1 MQIPQL
7 YTKTSYSLLRSTL
20 TINEY
25 VKSAKARGYS
35 AIAITDENVLYGAV
49 EFFQA
54 CKKYQ
59 MIGIIGLELDFYFEE
74 SAERILFYA
83 KNVAGYQ
90 ELMRLSSTRM
100 MAEKPLTLT
109 EYKINGENLITV
121 LPVNRLYDPS
131 EGVLSQ
137 IAEFIN
143 GEFYLGITPAT
154 KVSLLPENMPQ
165 LAIHEV
171 AYLESTQAFA
181 IKVMD
186 HIQNGTQ
193 LPREELSNQLGANYL
208 VGMQELIDGFDN
220 NEEALVNAQ
229 KLVEVCQFDLPLHQ
243 KLLPHYPVPTQ
254 QTADAYLQE
263 LCWQKLPERIS
274 DVTEEYRQ
282 RLTRELGIIHS
293 MGFDDYFL
301 IVWDVMDYVHRSKI
315 VSGAGRGSA
324 AGSLVAYVL
333 SITDV
338 DPIKYNL
345 LFERFLNPERNSM
358 PDIDLDIP
366 DNRRNQ
372 VLHYVHEK
380 YGHFHVSQIA
390 TFGTMAAKM
399 VLRDVGRVF
408 GLSQSEANRW
418 SKAIPNQLKI
428 TLREAYDKSEPLKRL
443 VAHDERS
450 NLLFQT
456 ALALEGLPRHVSTH
470 AGGVVIGDVNLIEV
484 VPLQN
489 GSEDILLT
497 QFTMSD
503 VEAIGLL
510 KMDFL
515 GLRNLSIID
524 NAQQNIRR
532 VYHEEIDLK
541 NIPLDDPEVLALF
554 QRGETSG
561 VFQFESAGIR
571 KVLRNLHPDSFED
584 IVAVNALYR
593 PGPMQIIDQF
603 IARKSGKEQVSY
615 PDSSVQEI
623 LAPTYGF
630 IVYQEQIMQVAA
642 QMAGFSLGEADI
654 LRRAVSKKKKEILDE
669 ERRHFVG
676 GAIGRGHSQKSAEEV
691 YDYIERFANYGFN
704 RSHSVAYSFVGYQ
717 MAYMKVHYPGAFY
730 TALMQSVRNDP
741 KKLREY
747 IAEADRAGVKLLAP
761 DINRSS
767 YSFTLV
773 EKDLIR
779 FGLDAIKGMRRDFV
793 SDILTTRKEEGP
805 FKSLD
810 QFLLRIE
817 SRWLKNEYIA
827 PLIFIGAFDELHPN
841 RRELADGLEGKIQNV
856 QYSGGSMSLLDVMSL
871 KERPS
876 EDFSLAE
883 RLNYEEQYLGLYV
896 SGHPTENYPKLL
908 KQKDLQPITELSVGS
923 HGKILFYLK
932 DVREIRTKKGE
943 QMAFLTGND
952 QSGEIS
958 LTVFPQ
964 TYRRLRN
971 ELELE
976 KVYLVQ
982 GKVERS
988 KYDQAIQ
995 LLVEEMISAQ
1005 IAEDDISDKKLF
1017 LRVQV
1022 DQDSPELHQKIAER
1036 LQLSPGKVPVVIYYE
1051 KNHRKIVL
1059 DRKFWVGV
1067 NDTLINAL
1075 SDILGEQ
1082 NVVIR

>member
-1 MQIPQL
+1 MNLPQL
-7 YTKTSYSLLRSTL
+7 YTKTSYSLLKSTL
-20 TINEY
+20 TIKEY
-25 VKSAKARGYS
+25 VESAKARGYS

-54 CKKYQ
+54 CQKNQ
-59 MIGIIGLELDFYFEE
+59 MIGIIGLELDFYVEE
-74 SAERILFYA
+74 ATEKILFYA
-83 KNVAGYQ
+83 QNVAGYQ

-100 MAEKPLTLT
+100 MAEKPLSLAD
-109 EYKINGENLITV
+109 YKIDAKNLVTV
-121 LPVNRLYDPS
+121 LPVDDLYDPL
-131 EGVLSQ
+131 ETIVPKV
-137 IAEFIN
+137 IEIID
-143 GEFYLGITPAT
+143 GEFYLGVSPAT
-154 KVSLLPENMPQ
+154 QTSILPDSLPKI
-165 LAIHEV
+165 AIHEV
-171 AYLESTQAFA
+171 ACLEATQAFA
-181 IKVMD
+181 IKVMN
-186 HIQNGTQ
+186 HIQNGSQ
-193 LPREELSNQLGANYL
+193 LPREELTTQLGENYL
-208 VGMQELIDGFDN
+208 VERQEVTAGFED
-220 NEEALVNAQ
+220 EEALANAQ
-229 KLVEVCQFDLPLHQ
+229 RLAESCQFDLPLHQ
-243 KLLPHYPVPTQ
+243 KLLPHYPLPSQ

-263 LCWQKLPERIS
+263 LCWQKLPERIT
-274 DVTEEYRQ
+274 DVTEEYQQ
-282 RLTRELGIIHS
+282 RLTRELKIIHN

-418 SKAIPNQLKI
+418 SKAIPSQLKI

-456 ALALEGLPRHVSTH
+456 ALTLEGLPRHVSTH
-470 AGGVVIGDVNLIEV
+470 AGGVVISDVNLIGV

-497 QFTMSD
+497 QFTMTD

-532 VYHEEIDLK
+532 VYHEELDLK
-541 NIPLDDPEVLALF
+541 NVPLDDPETLALF

-571 KVLRNLHPDSFED
+571 KVLRNLHPTSFED

-603 IARKSGKEQVSY
+603 IARKNGKEQVTY
-615 PDSSVQEI
+615 PDVSVQQI

-654 LRRAVSKKKKEILDE
+654 LRRAVSKKKKDLLDE
-669 ERRHFVG
+669 ERRHFVS
-676 GAIGRGHSQKSAEEV
+676 GAVGRGHSQKSAEEV

-747 IAEADRAGVKLLAP
+747 IAEANRAGVKLLAP

-793 SDILTTRKEEGP
+793 SDILTTRKEEGA

-817 SRWLKNEYIA
+817 TRWLKNEYIA
-827 PLIFIGAFDELHPN
+827 PLIFIGAFDELHSN

-856 QYSGGSMSLLDVMSL
+856 QYSGGSMSLLDMMSL
-871 KERPS
+871 KERSS
-876 EDFSLAE
+876 EDYSLAE

-896 SGHPTENYPKLL
+896 SGHPTENFPKLL
-908 KQKDLQPITELSVGS
+908 KQKDLQPITELTVGN

-932 DVREIRTKKGE
+932 DIREIRTKKGE

-952 QSGEIS
+952 QSGDIS
-958 LTVFPQ
+958 LTIFPQ

-971 ELELE
+971 DLELE
-976 KVYLVQ
+976 SVYLVH

-988 KYDQAIQ
+988 RYDQAIQ
-995 LLVEEMISAQ
+995 LLVEEMVPAQ
-1005 IAEDDISDKKLF
+1005 AAEDEVSDKTLF
-1017 LRVQV
+1017 LRVQAE
-1022 DQDSPELHQKIAER
+1022 QDTSEIQQGIAER
-1036 LQLSPGKVPVVIYYE
+1036 LQLSPGKIPVVIYYE
-1051 KNHRKIVL
+1051 KSRRKIVL
-1059 DRKFWVGV
+1059 DKKFWVRV
-1067 NDTLINAL
+1067 NDTLLNAL

>member
-1 MQIPQL
+1 MTLPQL
-7 YTKTSYSLLRSTL
+7 YTKTSYSLLKSTL

-25 VKSAKARGYS
+25 VASAKARGYS

-54 CKKYQ
+54 CRKNQ
-59 MIGIIGLELDFYFEE
+59 ISGIIGLELDFLVDDHSEK
-74 SAERILFYA
+74 LLLYA
-83 KNVAGYQ
+83 KNGIGYQ

-100 MAEKPLTLT
+100 IAETPLDLAT
-109 EYKINGENLITV
+109 YKIAAENLVTV
-121 LPVNRLYDPS
+121 LPVEGREAPLERILKKINETISS
-131 EGVLSQ
+131 EV
-137 IAEFIN
+137 
-143 GEFYLGITPAT
+143 YLGISPAT
-154 KVSLLPENMPQ
+154 NRSDLPENYPK
-165 LAIHEV
+165 LALHEV
-171 AYLESTQAFA
+171 TYLDAAQAFSV
-181 IKVMD
+181 KVMN
-186 HIQNGTQ
+186 HIQSGDQ
-193 LPREELSNQLGANYL
+193 LPKEELTNQLGENYL
-208 VGMQELIDGFDN
+208 VEMEQLLTSFTDEL
-220 NEEALVNAQ
+220 AVSNAQ
-229 KLVEVCQFDLPLHQ
+229 RLVEICQFELPLHQ
-243 KLLPHYPVPTQ
+243 KLLPHYPLPAQ
-254 QTADAYLQE
+254 QTAKTYLQE
-263 LCWQKLPERIS
+263 LCWQKLPKRIS

-282 RLTRELGIIHS
+282 RLAYELEIIHH

-338 DPIKYNL
+338 DPIKYEL

-428 TLREAYDKSEPLKRL
+428 TLHEAYEKSESLKRL
-443 VAHDERS
+443 VAQDERS
-450 NLLFQT
+450 ELLFQT
-456 ALALEGLPRHVSTH
+456 ARTLEGLPRHVSTH
-470 AGGVVIGDVNLIEV
+470 AGGIIISDVDLMTL
-484 VPLQN
+484 VPLQK

-497 QFTMSD
+497 QFTMTD

-524 NAQQNIRR
+524 NAQQTIRR
-532 VYHEEIDLK
+532 VYQEDIDLK
-541 NIPLDDPEVLALF
+541 SIPLDDPETLALF

-571 KVLRNLHPDSFED
+571 KVLRNLHPTSFED

-593 PGPMQIIDQF
+593 PGPMQIIDRF
-603 IARKSGKEQVSY
+603 IDRKNGREQVTF
-615 PDSSVQEI
+615 PDSSVQQI

-654 LRRAVSKKKKEILDE
+654 LRRAVSKKKKALLDE
-669 ERRHFVG
+669 ERRHFIT
-676 GAIGRGHSQKSAEEV
+676 GAVAREHSQKSAEEV

-747 IAEADRAGVKLLAP
+747 FAEANRAGVKLLAP

-767 YSFTLV
+767 YSFTLI
-773 EKDLIR
+773 EKNLIR

-793 SDILTTRKEEGP
+793 SDILIARKEGGA
-805 FKSLD
+805 FQSLD

-817 SRWLKNEYIA
+817 TRWLKHEYIE
-827 PLIFIGAFDELHPN
+827 PLIFIGAFDELHSN

-871 KERPS
+871 KERS
-876 EDFSLAE
+876 IEDYSLAE

-908 KQKDLQPITELSVGS
+908 KQKDLQPITELTVGKQ
-923 HGKILFYLK
+923 GKILFYLK
-932 DVREIRTKKGE
+932 DIREIRTKKGE

-958 LTVFPQ
+958 LTIFPQ
-964 TYRRLRN
+964 SYRRFRN

-976 KVYLVQ
+976 QVYLVS

-988 KYDQAIQ
+988 RYDQAIQ
-995 LLVEEMISAQ
+995 LLVETLIPAQ
-1005 IAEDDISDKKLF
+1005 TAEEEISDKTLF
-1017 LRVQV
+1017 LRVQEK
-1022 DQDSPELHQKIAER
+1022 QDTPDIQKEIAER
-1036 LQLSPGKVPVVIYYE
+1036 LQLSPGKVSVVIYYE
-1051 KNHRKIVL
+1051 KSRRKIAL
-1059 DRKFWVGV
+1059 DKKFWIGI
-1067 NDTLINAL
+1067 NDALLAAL

>member
-1 MQIPQL
+1 MILPQL
-7 YTKTSYSLLRSTL
+7 YTKTSYSLLKSTL
-20 TINEY
+20 TISDY
-25 VKSAKARGYS
+25 VEMAKARGYT

-54 CKKYQ
+54 CQRNQ
-59 MIGIIGLELDFYFEE
+59 MIGIIGLELDFYLEE
-74 SAERILFYA
+74 ATERILFYA

-100 MAEKPLTLT
+100 MAEKPQSLS
-109 EYKINGENLITV
+109 EYKIDGENVVTV
-121 LPVNRLYDPS
+121 LPVDALNEPREPIIAK
-131 EGVLSQ
+131 
-137 IAEFIN
+137 IAEAIN
-143 GEFYLGITPAT
+143 GEIYLGISPET
-154 KVSLLPENMPQ
+154 KTSVLPEGFPTI
-165 LAIHEV
+165 AIHEV
-171 AYLESTQAFA
+171 AYLDATQAFA
-181 IKVMD
+181 IKVMG
-186 HIQNGTQ
+186 HIQNGSQ
-193 LPREELSNQLGANYL
+193 LPREELTNQLGDSYL
-208 VGMQELIDGFDN
+208 VEMEELLAGFDDK
-220 NEEALVNAQ
+220 EAVMNAQ
-229 KLVEVCQFDLPLHQ
+229 RLVETCQFELPLHQ
-243 KLLPHYPVPTQ
+243 KLLPHYPVPIQ
-254 QTADAYLQE
+254 QTADAYLQK
-263 LCWQKLPERIS
+263 LCWEKLPERIPEA
-274 DVTEEYRQ
+274 TEEYRQ

-428 TLREAYDKSEPLKRL
+428 TLREAYEKSEPLKRL
-443 VAHDERS
+443 VANDERS

-470 AGGVVIGDVNLIEV
+470 AGGVVISDMNLLGV

-497 QFTMSD
+497 QFTMTD
-503 VEAIGLL
+503 VETIGLL

-524 NAQQNIRR
+524 NALQNVRR
-532 VYHEEIDLK
+532 IYREELNLK
-541 NIPLDDPEVLALF
+541 NVPLDDPATLALF

-571 KVLRNLHPDSFED
+571 KVLRNLHPTSFED

-603 IARKSGKEQVSY
+603 IARKNGKEPVTF
-615 PDSSVQEI
+615 PDASVQQI

-654 LRRAVSKKKKEILDE
+654 LRRAVSKKKKDLLDE
-669 ERRHFVG
+669 ERRHFVS
-676 GAIGRGHSQKSAEEV
+676 GAVGRGHSQKSAEEV

-717 MAYMKVHYPGAFY
+717 MAYLKVHYPGAFY

-747 IAEADRAGVKLLAP
+747 IAEANRSGVKLLAP

-773 EKDLIR
+773 EKALIR

-793 SDILTTRKEEGP
+793 GNILATRKAEGP

-817 SRWLKNEYIA
+817 SRWLKIDYIA

-856 QYSGGSMSLLDVMSL
+856 EYSGGSMSLLDVMSL

-876 EDFSLAE
+876 EDYSLAE
-883 RLNYEEQYLGLYV
+883 RLNYEEHYLGLYV
-896 SGHPTENYPKLL
+896 SGHPTENFPKLL
-908 KQKDLQPITELSVGS
+908 KQKDLQPITELTVGS

-932 DVREIRTKKGE
+932 EVREIRTKKGE

-952 QSGEIS
+952 QSGEVS
-958 LTVFPQ
+958 LTIFPQ
-964 TYRRLRN
+964 SYRRLRKDI
-971 ELELE
+971 ELE

-988 KYDQAIQ
+988 RYDQAIQ
-995 LLVEEMISAQ
+995 LLVEEMVPAQ
-1005 IAEDDISDKKLF
+1005 IAEDDISDKTLY
-1017 LRVQV
+1017 LRVQEKY
-1022 DQDSPELHQKIAER
+1022 DTPEIQQGIAER
-1036 LQLSPGKVPVVIYYE
+1036 LQLSPGKIPVLIYYE
-1051 KNHRKIVL
+1051 KSRRKIVL
-1059 DRKFWVGV
+1059 DKKFWVGV
-1067 NDTLINAL
+1067 NDTLLNAL

>member
-7 YTKTSYSLLRSTL
+7 YTKTSYSLLKSTL
-20 TINEY
+20 TIEEY
-25 VKSAKARGYS
+25 VTSAKARGYS

-54 CKKYQ
+54 CQKHQ
-59 MIGIIGLELDFYFEE
+59 MTGIIGLELDFSFEE
-74 SAERILFYA
+74 SIERLLFYA
-83 KNVAGYQ
+83 KNVSGYQ

-100 MAEKPLTLT
+100 MAEKPLTLA
-109 EYKINGENLITV
+109 EYKIDTENLFSV
-121 LPVNRLYDPS
+121 LPVDHLYEPS
-131 EGVLSQ
+131 EAVFSQ
-137 IAEFIN
+137 IVEALN
-143 GEFYLGITPAT
+143 GELYLGVSPLT
-154 KVSLLPENMPQ
+154 KTSELPGNWPKM
-165 LAIHEV
+165 AIHEV
-171 AYLESTQAFA
+171 AYLEAAQAFA
-181 IKVMD
+181 IKIMG
-186 HIQNGTQ
+186 HIQNATQ
-193 LPREELSNQLGANYL
+193 LPREELTNQVGDHYL
-208 VGMQELIDGFDN
+208 MEMQQLLAGFEDQ
-220 NEEALVNAQ
+220 AAVANAQ
-229 KLVEVCQFDLPLHQ
+229 QLLTACQFDLPLHQ

-254 QTADAYLQE
+254 QTADTYLQE
-263 LCWQKLPERIS
+263 LCWQKLPERIEH
-274 DVTEEYRQ
+274 VTDEYRQ
-282 RLTRELGIIHS
+282 RLTRELGIIHN

-428 TLREAYDKSEPLKRL
+428 TLREAYEKSEPLKRL

-470 AGGVVIGDVNLIEV
+470 AGGVVISDVNLINV

-532 VYHEEIDLK
+532 VYREELDLK
-541 NIPLDDPEVLALF
+541 NVPLDDPETLALF

-571 KVLRNLHPDSFED
+571 KVLRNLHPTSFED

-603 IARKSGKEQVSY
+603 IARKNGREQVSF
-615 PDSSVQEI
+615 PDPSVQEI

-654 LRRAVSKKKKEILDE
+654 LRRAVSKKKKDLLDE

-747 IAEADRAGVKLLAP
+747 IAEANRAGVKLLAP

-793 SDILTTRKEEGP
+793 SDILTTRKEQGP

-817 SRWLKNEYIA
+817 SRWLKIEYIA
-827 PLIFIGAFDELHPN
+827 PLIFIGAFDELHSN

-876 EDFSLAE
+876 EDYSLAE

-908 KQKDLQPITELSVGS
+908 KQKDLQPISELSVGS

-964 TYRRLRN
+964 TYRRLRK
-971 ELELE
+971 EIELE

-995 LLVEEMISAQ
+995 LLVDEMILAQ
-1005 IAEDDISDKKLF
+1005 IAEDDISDKTLY
-1017 LRVQV
+1017 LRVQTEK
-1022 DQDSPELHQKIAER
+1022 DSPEIQQGIAER
-1036 LQLSPGKVPVVIYYE
+1036 LQLSPGKVPVVIFYE
-1051 KNHRKIVL
+1051 KNRRKIVL
-1059 DRKFWVGV
+1059 DKKFWVGV

-1075 SDILGEQ
+1075 RDILGEQ

>member
-1 MQIPQL
+1 MQLPQL
-7 YTKTSYSLLRSTL
+7 YTKTSYSLLKSTL
-20 TINEY
+20 TIEEY
-25 VKSAKARGYS
+25 VAAAKARGYS

-49 EFFQA
+49 EFFQT
-54 CKKYQ
+54 CRNNQ
-59 MIGIIGLELDFYFEE
+59 MIGIIGLALEFSFGEAVE
-74 SAERILFYA
+74 SILFYA

-100 MAEKPLTLT
+100 LAEAPLTLAD
-109 EYKINGENLITV
+109 YKIDAQNLITI
-121 LPVNRLYDPS
+121 LPVDQ
-131 EGVLSQ
+131 LSGSIKVILPEIEAT
-137 IAEFIN
+137 IA
-143 GEFYLGITPAT
+143 GEFYLGISPAT
-154 KVSLLPENMPQ
+154 KTDDLPASYSKI
-165 LAIHEV
+165 AIHEV
-171 AYLESTQAFA
+171 AYLEADQAFA
-181 IKVMD
+181 VKIMN
-186 HIQNGTQ
+186 HIQNGSL
-193 LPREELSNQLGANYL
+193 LPREELTNQQGKNYL
-208 VGMQELIDGFDN
+208 VEMEQLITEFTD
-220 NEEALVNAQ
+220 EAALTNAQ
-229 KLVEVCQFDLPLHQ
+229 QLVEACQFDLPLHQ
-243 KLLPHYPVPTQ
+243 KLLPHYPVPTKQ
-254 QTADAYLQE
+254 SADAYLQE

-274 DVTEEYRQ
+274 EVTEEYRQ
-282 RLTRELGIIHS
+282 RLNRELAIIHN

-338 DPIKYNL
+338 DPIKYEL

-408 GLSQSEANRW
+408 GLSQSEANSW
-418 SKAIPNQLKI
+418 SKAIPSQLKI
-428 TLREAYDKSEPLKRL
+428 TLQEAYDKSESLKRL
-443 VAHDERS
+443 VSHDERS
-450 NLLFQT
+450 RLLFQT
-456 ALALEGLPRHVSTH
+456 ALTLEGLPRHVSTH
-470 AGGVVIGDVNLIEV
+470 AGGIVISDQNLLSI
-484 VPLQN
+484 VPLQK

-497 QFTMSD
+497 QFTMTD

-524 NAQQNIRR
+524 NAQQAIRR
-532 VYHEEIDLK
+532 VYHEDLDLK
-541 NIPLDDPEVLALF
+541 NVPLDDPKTLALF

-571 KVLRNLHPDSFED
+571 KVLRNLHPTSFED

-593 PGPMQIIDQF
+593 PGPMQIIDRF
-603 IARKSGKEQVSY
+603 VARKNGTEQVTF
-615 PDSSVQEI
+615 PDPSVQQI

-654 LRRAVSKKKKEILDE
+654 LRRAVSKKKKDLLDE
-669 ERRHFVG
+669 ERRHFVA
-676 GAIGRGHSQKSAEEV
+676 GAVGRGHSQKSAEEV

-747 IAEADRAGVKLLAP
+747 IAEANRAGVKLLAP
-761 DINRSS
+761 AINRSS

-773 EKDLIR
+773 EKELIR

-793 SDILTTRKEEGP
+793 GDILKTRKEGGP
-805 FKSLD
+805 FESLD

-817 SRWLKNEYIA
+817 TRWLKTDYIQ
-827 PLIFIGAFDELHPN
+827 PLILIGAFDELHPN

-856 QYSGGSMSLLDVMSL
+856 QYSGGSETLLDVMSL
-871 KERPS
+871 KER
-876 EDFSLAE
+876 EIADYSLAE

-908 KQKDLQPITELSVGS
+908 KQKDLQPITELVVGKQ
-923 HGKILFYLK
+923 GRILFYLK
-932 DVREIRTKKGE
+932 DIREIRTKKGE

-958 LTVFPQ
+958 LTIFPQ
-964 TYRRLRN
+964 NYRRLRN

-976 KVYLVQ
+976 QVYLVQ

-988 KYDQAIQ
+988 RYDQTLQ
-995 LLVEEMISAQ
+995 LLVESLIPAQSA
-1005 IAEDDISDKKLF
+1005 EEGISDKTLF
-1017 LRVQV
+1017 LRVQAN
-1022 DQDSPELHQKIAER
+1022 QDTSAIQKEIAQT

-1051 KNHRKIVL
+1051 KSRRKIAL
-1059 DRKFWVGV
+1059 DKKFWIGI
-1067 NDTLINAL
+1067 NDPLLAAL

>member
-1 MQIPQL
+1 MNLPQL
-7 YTKTSYSLLRSTL
+7 YTKTSYSLLKSTL
-20 TINEY
+20 TISEY
-25 VKSAKARGYS
+25 VETAKARGYS

-49 EFFQA
+49 EFFKA
-54 CKKYQ
+54 CKKHQ
-59 MIGIIGLELDFYFEE
+59 MIGIIGLELDFHSEE
-74 SAERILFYA
+74 ATEKILFYA

-100 MAEKPLTLT
+100 MAEKPQTLSD
-109 EYKINGENLITV
+109 YQINGEHLITV
-121 LPVNRLYDPS
+121 LPVDGIYEPLESIIPKITQS
-131 EGVLSQ
+131 
-137 IAEFIN
+137 IN
-143 GEFYLGITPAT
+143 GEVYLGISPAT
-154 KVSLLPENMPQ
+154 KTSELPTSLPKI
-165 LAIHEV
+165 AIHEV
-171 AYLESTQAFA
+171 AYLDSNQSFA
-181 IKVMD
+181 IKVMG
-186 HIQNGTQ
+186 HIQNGSQ
-193 LPREELSNQLGANYL
+193 LPREELTNQLGDNYL
-208 VGMQELIDGFDN
+208 IERDNLVAGFEDQA
-220 NEEALVNAQ
+220 ALANAQ
-229 KLVEVCQFDLPLHQ
+229 KLVDACQFDLPLRQ

-263 LCWQKLPERIS
+263 LCWQKLPERIA

-282 RLTRELGIIHS
+282 RLTRELGIIHN

-372 VLHYVHEK
+372 VLHYVHDK

-428 TLREAYDKSEPLKRL
+428 TLKEAYEKSEPLKRL
-443 VAHDERS
+443 VANDERS
-450 NLLFQT
+450 NLMFQT
-456 ALALEGLPRHVSTH
+456 ALSLEGLPRHVSTH
-470 AGGVVIGDVNLIEV
+470 AGGVVISDVNLIDV

-497 QFTMSD
+497 QFTMGD

-524 NAQQNIRR
+524 NALQNVRR
-532 VYHEEIDLK
+532 VYQEDLNLK
-541 NIPLDDPEVLALF
+541 NVPLDDPETLVLF

-571 KVLRNLHPDSFED
+571 KVLRNLHPTSFED

-603 IARKSGKEQVSY
+603 IARKNGKEQVSY
-615 PDSSVQEI
+615 PDVSVQQI

-654 LRRAVSKKKKEILDE
+654 LRRAVSKKKKDLLDE
-669 ERRHFVG
+669 ERRHFVT
-676 GAIGRGHSQKSAEEV
+676 GAVGRGHSQQSAEEV

-717 MAYMKVHYPGAFY
+717 MAYLKVHYPGAFY

-747 IAEADRAGVKLLAP
+747 IAEANRAGVELLAP

-773 EKDLIR
+773 EKNLIR

-817 SRWLKNEYIA
+817 SRWLKIDYIA

-856 QYSGGSMSLLDVMSL
+856 EYSGGSMSLLDVMSL

-876 EDFSLAE
+876 EDFTLAE

-896 SGHPTENYPKLL
+896 SGHPTENFPKLL

-923 HGKILFYLK
+923 QGKILFYLK

-964 TYRRLRN
+964 TYRRLRK
-971 ELELE
+971 EIELE

-988 KYDQAIQ
+988 RYDQAIQ
-995 LLVEEMISAQ
+995 LLVEEMIPAQ
-1005 IAEDDISDKKLF
+1005 TAEDEISDKTLF
-1017 LRVQV
+1017 LRVQAE
-1022 DQDSPELHQKIAER
+1022 QDTTEIQQGIAER

-1051 KNHRKIVL
+1051 KSRRKIVL
-1059 DRKFWVGV
+1059 DKKFWVGV
-1067 NDTLINAL
+1067 NDTLLNAL

>member
-1 MQIPQL
+1 MHLPQL

-20 TINEY
+20 TIKEY
-25 VKSAKARGYS
+25 VESAKERGYS

-49 EFFQA
+49 EFFQT
-54 CKKYQ
+54 CQKNQ
-59 MIGIIGLELDFYFEE
+59 MIGIIGLELDFYLEE
-74 SAERILFYA
+74 ATEKLLFYA

-100 MAEKPLTLT
+100 MAEKPFALSDYQLDT
-109 EYKINGENLITV
+109 KNLITV
-121 LPVNRLYDPS
+121 LPVDELYVPIES
-131 EGVLSQ
+131 VLPKVTEQ
-137 IAEFIN
+137 VN
-143 GEFYLGITPAT
+143 GEFYLGVSPAT
-154 KVSLLPENMPQ
+154 KTSGLPADFPRI
-165 LAIHEV
+165 AIHEV
-171 AYLESTQAFA
+171 AYLDSTQAFA
-181 IKVMD
+181 IKVMS
-186 HIQNGTQ
+186 HIQNGSQ
-193 LPREELSNQLGANYL
+193 LPREELTNQLGDNYL
-208 VGMQELIDGFDN
+208 AEMQTLTAGFDDQ
-220 NEEALVNAQ
+220 EAVANAIR
-229 KLVEVCQFDLPLHQ
+229 LVEACQFDLPLHQ
-243 KLLPHYPVPTQ
+243 KLLPHYPVPTP

-263 LCWQKLPERIS
+263 LCWQKLPERIAN
-274 DVTEEYRQ
+274 VTEEYRQ
-282 RLTRELGIIHS
+282 RLTRELGIIHN

-380 YGHFHVSQIA
+380 YGHFHVVQIA

-428 TLREAYDKSEPLKRL
+428 TLSEAYDKSEPLKRL

-456 ALALEGLPRHVSTH
+456 ALTLEGLPRHVSTH
-470 AGGVVIGDVNLIEV
+470 AGGVVISDVDLIGV

-497 QFTMSD
+497 QFTMTD
-503 VEAIGLL
+503 VETIGLL

-532 VYHEEIDLK
+532 VYREELDLK
-541 NIPLDDPEVLALF
+541 NVPLDDPETLALF

-571 KVLRNLHPDSFED
+571 KVLRNLHPTSFED

-603 IARKSGKEQVSY
+603 IARKNGKEQVTY
-615 PDSSVQEI
+615 PDVSVQQI

-654 LRRAVSKKKKEILDE
+654 LRRAVSKKKKDLLDE
-669 ERRHFVG
+669 ERRHFVS
-676 GAIGRGHSQKSAEEV
+676 GAVNRGHSQKSAEEV

-747 IAEADRAGVKLLAP
+747 NAEANRAGVKLLAP
-761 DINRSS
+761 DINRSN

-793 SDILTTRKEEGP
+793 SDILTTRKAEGP

-817 SRWLKNEYIA
+817 TRWLKNDYIA

-856 QYSGGSMSLLDVMSL
+856 EYSGGSMSLLDVMSL
-871 KERPS
+871 KERSS
-876 EDFSLAE
+876 EDYSLAE

-896 SGHPTENYPKLL
+896 SGHPTENFPKLL

-958 LTVFPQ
+958 LTIFPQ
-964 TYRRLRN
+964 TYRRLRKEI
-971 ELELE
+971 ELET
-976 KVYLVQ
+976 VYLVQ

-988 KYDQAIQ
+988 RYDQAIQ
-995 LLVEEMISAQ
+995 LLVEEMTPAQ
-1005 IAEDDISDKKLF
+1005 NAEDDISDKILY
-1017 LRVQV
+1017 LRVQ
-1022 DQDSPELHQKIAER
+1022 DEKDTAEIQQGIAER
-1036 LQLSPGKVPVVIYYE
+1036 LQLSPGKIPVVIYYE
-1051 KNHRKIVL
+1051 KSRRKIVL
-1059 DRKFWVGV
+1059 DKKFWIGV
-1067 NDTLINAL
+1067 NDTLLNAL

>member
-1 MQIPQL
+1 MDIPQL
-7 YTKTSYSLLRSTL
+7 YTKTSYSLLKSTL
-20 TINEY
+20 TIKEY
-25 VKSAKARGYS
+25 VAAAKARGYS

-54 CKKYQ
+54 CKQ
-59 MIGIIGLELDFYFEE
+59 QAIVGIIGLELDFLIEE
-74 SAERILFYA
+74 TAEKLLLYA

-90 ELMRLSSTRM
+90 ELMRFSSTRM
-100 MAEKPLTLT
+100 MAEEPQTLAD
-109 EYKINGENLITV
+109 YQIDGENLIAV
-121 LPVNRLYDPS
+121 LPLDNLAESP
-131 EGVLSQ
+131 ENVLPH
-137 IAEFIN
+137 IVEKFK
-143 GEFYLGITPAT
+143 GEFYLG
-154 KVSLLPENMPQ
+154 VSPTTEVADLPND
-165 LAIHEV
+165 LAKIALHEV
-171 AYLESTQAFA
+171 ACLEATEAFA
-181 IKVMD
+181 IKVMN
-186 HIQNGTQ
+186 HIQSGTQ
-193 LPREELSNQLGANYL
+193 LPREELTNQLGDNYL
-208 VGMQELIDGFDN
+208 VDMQSLLTRFTD
-220 NEEALVNAQ
+220 EAAVRNAQ
-229 KLVEVCQFDLPLHQ
+229 RLVAACQFDLPLHQ
-243 KLLPHYPVPTQ
+243 KLLPHYPVPNG
-254 QTADAYLQE
+254 QTAEAYLQE
-263 LCWQKLPERIS
+263 LCWQKLPERIQNVS
-274 DVTEEYRQ
+274 EEYRQ
-282 RLTRELGIIHS
+282 RLSYELTVIHT

-301 IVWDVMDYVHRSKI
+301 IVWDVMDYVHRSRI

-366 DNRRNQ
+366 DNKRSQ

-428 TLREAYDKSEPLKRL
+428 TLSAAYEKSEPLKRL

-450 NLLFQT
+450 RLLFQT
-456 ALALEGLPRHVSTH
+456 ALTLEGLPRHVSTH
-470 AGGVVIGDVNLIEV
+470 AGGVVISDANLLEI

-497 QFTMSD
+497 QFTMTD

-524 NAQQNIRR
+524 NALQNVRR
-532 VYHEEIDLK
+532 VYQEDLNLK
-541 NIPLDDPEVLALF
+541 TIPLDDPETLALF
-554 QRGETSG
+554 QRGATSG

-571 KVLRNLHPDSFED
+571 KVLRNLHPTSFED
-584 IVAVNALYR
+584 VVAVNALYR

-603 IARKSGKEQVSY
+603 IARKNGKEPVDF
-615 PDSSVQEI
+615 PDASVQQI

-654 LRRAVSKKKKEILDE
+654 LRRAVSKKKKELLDE
-669 ERRHFVG
+669 ERRHFVS
-676 GAIGRGHSQKSAEEV
+676 GAISRGHSQKSAEEV

-717 MAYMKVHYPGAFY
+717 MAYLKVHYPGAFY

-747 IAEADRAGVKLLAP
+747 IAEANRAGVKLLAP
-761 DINRSS
+761 DINRSN
-767 YSFTLV
+767 YIFTLV
-773 EKDLIR
+773 EKNLIR

-793 SDILTTRKEEGP
+793 SDILTTRKEAGP

-817 SRWLKNEYIA
+817 TRWLKQEYIA
-827 PLIFIGAFDELHPN
+827 PLILIGAFDELHGN

-856 QYSGGSMSLLDVMSL
+856 QYSGGSMSLLDIMSL
-871 KERPS
+871 KERPAA
-876 EDFSLAE
+876 DYSLAE

-908 KQKDLQPITELSVGS
+908 KQKDLRPITELVVGKPA
-923 HGKILFYLK
+923 KILFYLK
-932 DVREIRTKKGE
+932 EIREIRTKKGE
-943 QMAFLTGND
+943 QMAFLSGND

-958 LTVFPQ
+958 LTLFPQ
-964 TYRRLRN
+964 TYRRLRAD
-971 ELELE
+971 LETE
-976 KVYLVQ
+976 QVYLVQ

-988 KYDQAIQ
+988 RYDQALQ
-995 LLVEEMISAQ
+995 LLVEEMTLAQ
-1005 IAEDDISDKKLF
+1005 TAEDQLSDQTLF
-1017 LRVQV
+1017 LRVQQN
-1022 DQDSPELHQKIAER
+1022 QDTPESQQAIADC
-1036 LQLSPGKVPVVIYYE
+1036 LQLSPGNVPVVIYYE
-1051 KNHRKIVL
+1051 EKRRKIVL
-1059 DRKFWVGV
+1059 DKKFWIGV
-1067 NDTLINAL
+1067 NEALLNAL

>member
-7 YTKTSYSLLRSTL
+7 YTKTSYSLLKSTL
-20 TINEY
+20 TISDY
-25 VKSAKARGYS
+25 VASAKARGYT
-35 AIAITDENVLYGAV
+35 AVAITDENVLYGAV

-54 CKKYQ
+54 CKKNQ
-59 MIGIIGLELDFYFEE
+59 MIGIIGLELDFYYGE
-74 SAERILFYA
+74 STERVVLYA

-100 MAEKPLTLT
+100 MAEKPLPLQ
-109 EYKINGENLITV
+109 EYNLNGENLITV
-121 LPVNRLYDPS
+121 LPVDALSNPMDAVFS
-131 EGVLSQ
+131 AFGEIGEGQ
-137 IAEFIN
+137 R
-143 GEFYLGITPAT
+143 YLGISPAT
-154 KVSLLPENMPQ
+154 NLSSLPKSLPKI
-165 LAIHEV
+165 AIHEV
-171 AYLESTQAFA
+171 AYLDTTQAFA
-181 IKVMD
+181 IKVMN
-186 HIQNGTQ
+186 HIQNGNQ
-193 LPREELSNQLGANYL
+193 IPREELTNQLGDNYL
-208 VGMQELIDGFDN
+208 LEMQTLADSFEE
-220 NEEALVNAQ
+220 EEAVRHAQ
-229 KLVEVCQFDLPLHQ
+229 QLVEQCQFELPLHQ

-263 LCWQKLPERIS
+263 LCWQKLPERIA
-274 DVTEEYRQ
+274 DVTDDYRQ
-282 RLTRELGIIHS
+282 RLTRELGIIHN

-338 DPIKYNL
+338 DPIKYDL

-366 DNRRNQ
+366 DNRRSQ

-418 SKAIPNQLKI
+418 SKAIPSQLKI

-443 VAHDERS
+443 VASDERS
-450 NLLFQT
+450 DLLFQT
-456 ALALEGLPRHVSTH
+456 ALTLEGLPRHVSTH
-470 AGGVVIGDVNLIEV
+470 AGGVVISDVNLMSV

-497 QFTMSD
+497 QFTMTD

-532 VYHEEIDLK
+532 VYREELNLK
-541 NIPLDDPEVLALF
+541 NVPLDDPETLALF

-571 KVLRNLHPDSFED
+571 KVLRNLHPTSFED

-603 IARKSGKEQVSY
+603 IARKNGREQVTY
-615 PDSSVQEI
+615 PDVSVEKI

-642 QMAGFSLGEADI
+642 QMAGFTLGEADI
-654 LRRAVSKKKKEILDE
+654 LRRAVSKKKKDLLDE
-669 ERRHFVG
+669 ERRHFVS
-676 GAIGRGHSQKSAEEV
+676 GAVSRGHSQKSAEEV

-704 RSHSVAYSFVGYQ
+704 RSHSVAYSFIGYQ

-747 IAEADRAGVKLLAP
+747 IAEANRAGVKLLPP

-773 EKDLIR
+773 EKDVIR
-779 FGLDAIKGMRRDFV
+779 FGLDAIKGIRRDFV
-793 SDILTTRKEEGP
+793 SDVITTRKEEGA

-810 QFLLRIE
+810 DFLLRIE
-817 SRWLKNEYIA
+817 TRWLKNEYVA
-827 PLIFIGAFDELHPN
+827 PLIYVGAFDALHAN
-841 RRELADGLEGKIQNV
+841 RKELADGLEGKIQNV

-876 EDFSLAE
+876 DDFSLAE
-883 RLNYEEQYLGLYV
+883 RLDYEEQYLGLYV

-908 KQKDLQPITELSVGS
+908 KQKDLLSITELTVGN

-932 DVREIRTKKGE
+932 DIREIRTKKGE

-958 LTVFPQ
+958 LTIFPQ
-964 TYRRLRN
+964 PYRRLRN

-976 KVYLVQ
+976 KVYYVQ

-988 KYDQAIQ
+988 RYDQALQ
-995 LLVEEMISAQ
+995 LLVEELVLAQ
-1005 IAEDDISDKKLF
+1005 TAEDAISDRTLY
-1017 LRVQV
+1017 LRVQAE
-1022 DQDSPELHQKIAER
+1022 QDSPEIQQGIAER
-1036 LQLSPGKVPVVIYYE
+1036 LQLAPGKVPVVIYYE
-1051 KNHRKIVL
+1051 KSKRKIVL
-1059 DRKFWVGV
+1059 DKKFWVGV
-1067 NDTLINAL
+1067 NDTLLNAL